1 MVVKAIINAIGK
13 SKPKPVK
20 FPEGTKFT
28 KQDSQTLL
36 EEAQVKI
43 DKINAGEIKAK
54 DPTSFVKPTD
64 TATLLGVKADGVS
77 PVLTP
82 TNVKNKIVKPPKPS
96 SQQKVDEFLTDQD
109 QALKNADLTGNEEN
123 FLNFKKIN
131 STDDI
136 KASIEALGAQISKQV
151 NKQKRGVQTWKET
164 NDFATILN
172 ENPETLAG
180 NLLKLRP
187 GSPLN
192 AAEIKAAKNLLISQ
206 HKKLTQLATKLGTE
220 GGDNS
225 KVALEFAQQHALTAE
240 LTKVYKG
247 AQTEIA
253 RALNILKEPVQE
265 GRVVNLDL
273 DRLNR
278 SNILMNLG
286 GKKQIEAIAE
296 LYLETPGLDKKIK
309 FAEKS
314 LAAKTSDALVEIF
327 LNNILSG
334 TLTHVKNIG
343 GNYIFKTIERA
354 ERSYAARIYGGK
366 SIDSI
371 AEFEDVAQAFG
382 EHVTMMNMWRGFSQ
396 KMKSLKAFQS
406 NPLKTYKNLP
416 GIENKIAGTKFEA
429 PVDAFS
435 SQAFGMNSA
444 SWYGTVF
451 DVMGR
456 VFTLDRIPYKFLQNA
471 DNFFKNAS
479 YQSEV
484 YALGFRETLK
494 QVKTG
499 MLPKDKAADYL
510 AALVSNPP
518 EHFTKKAYETALRRT
533 FQTPLSKRDD
543 ALGDVAS
550 AIQDLKVSKGLNP
563 LSIVSSQY
571 FTFLRTP
578 TNITGSALERMPGAN
593 RILRSYRKA
602 LSTPGAEAE
611 LAKAKAA
618 MGWAFMAAFVPLGYF
633 GVFSGSDIDV
643 SGRKRYQLKKAGNKQ
658 PKSFR
663 FQNILPE
670 EIQELTGL
678 SGSQLQLSLNGFEP
692 AVFLASMASD
702 VGAIIANIQD
712 DWSGWDTVHKD
723 MMYFLSAYAI
733 AFGENVLN
741 ATFMNG
747 AGRLADFY
755 QNMKMSSDK
764 TEPLMYEGKKMLSG
778 LVPFT
783 TFLSQF
789 EDLGKDKT
797 NANESYGI
805 SNSDDF
811 RKLNFEF
818 KSMIQKMI
826 PGFENDLYFDR
837 DWLGDV
843 VPKFSIISTIN
854 ESEIN
859 KEAIKIGYRPIP
871 IRKKLMMTVY
881 EIQYGELDY
890 GIPVNIKLKEQEY
903 ALLQRETG
911 RLTKQY
917 LTELINSKEY
927 QEEQDQTYKLTMFK
941 KEVERAKEDVK
952 NDFKDPEL
960 NPLWNNIEARAEKL
974 ATKKWTKQQ
983 GNQEVN

>member
-1 MVVKAIINAIGK
+1 MLSIQNKLINK
-13 SKPKPVK
+13 KRCSDWK
-20 FPEGTKFT
+20 ETNE
-28 KQDSQTLL
+28 L
-36 EEAQVKI
+36 
-43 DKINAGEIKAK
+43 
-54 DPTSFVKPTD
+54 
-64 TATLLGVKADGVS
+64 ATLLG
-77 PVLTP
+77 
-82 TNVKNKIVKPPKPS
+82 
-96 SQQKVDEFLTDQD
+96 E
-109 QALKNADLTGNEEN
+109 NA
-123 FLNFKKIN
+123 
-131 STDDI
+131 
-136 KASIEALGAQISKQV
+136 
-151 NKQKRGVQTWKET
+151 
-164 NDFATILN
+164 
-172 ENPETLAG
+172 ETLTG

-187 GSPLN
+187 GTPLN

-206 HKKLTQLATKLGTE
+206 HKKLTQLAQRLGTE

-265 GRVVNLDL
+265 GAVVNLDL

-343 GNYIFKTIERA
+343 GNYIFKTIERM
-354 ERSYAARIYGGK
+354 ERSYASRIYGGK
-366 SIDSI
+366 TIDSV

-406 NPLKTYKNLP
+406 SPFKTYKNLP

-435 SQAFGMNSA
+435 SEAFGINSA

-479 YQSEV
+479 YQSEI

-494 QVKTG
+494 QVKLG
-499 MLPKDKAADYL
+499 MLPKNKAADYL
-510 AALVSNPP
+510 AALVTNPP
-518 EHFTKKAYETALRRT
+518 ESFTKKAYETALRRT

-611 LAKAKAA
+611 IAKAKAA

-633 GVFSGSDIDV
+633 GVFSGSDVNV
-643 SGRKRYQLKKAGNKQ
+643 SGRKRYQLKK
-658 PKSFR
+658 
-663 FQNILPE
+663 LV
-670 EIQELTGL
+670 T
-678 SGSQLQLSLNGFEP
+678 
-692 AVFLASMASD
+692 
-702 VGAIIANIQD
+702 
-712 DWSGWDTVHKD
+712 
-723 MMYFLSAYAI
+723 
-733 AFGENVLN
+733 
-741 ATFMNG
+741 AT
-747 AGRLADFY
+747 
-755 QNMKMSSDK
+755 
-764 TEPLMYEGKKMLSG
+764 
-778 LVPFT
+778 
-783 TFLSQF
+783 
-789 EDLGKDKT
+789 
-797 NANESYGI
+797 
-805 SNSDDF
+805 
-811 RKLNFEF
+811 
-818 KSMIQKMI
+818 
-826 PGFENDLYFDR
+826 
-837 DWLGDV
+837 
-843 VPKFSIISTIN
+843 
-854 ESEIN
+854 
-859 KEAIKIGYRPIP
+859 
-871 IRKKLMMTVY
+871 
-881 EIQYGELDY
+881 
-890 GIPVNIKLKEQEY
+890 
-903 ALLQRETG
+903 
-911 RLTKQY
+911 
-917 LTELINSKEY
+917 
-927 QEEQDQTYKLTMFK
+927 
-941 KEVERAKEDVK
+941 
-952 NDFKDPEL
+952 
-960 NPLWNNIEARAEKL
+960 
-974 ATKKWTKQQ
+974 
-983 GNQEVN
+983 